1 MKRKY
6 ISLIMALVL
15 AFVNAPMK
23 ISAAQTVTEVHSYD
37 NTAGTSEYSKTIT
50 INEGDF
56 LLIEYTYTPK
66 TSTSSG
72 WGGIC
77 NSGAASIWRPVIFSS
92 GKIKADYYYGSGNS
106 TVEIGTYTAGTTY
119 HILSVIEIKNG
130 HTKASIYLNGQM
142 IFNAKDIYMNM
153 VNAAMNRLHISAG
166 VNASINK
173 VDGISSVSDFDASAY
188 SALVTSTDADIEITG
203 EGYNTKWFTNFAID
217 ASKKRNL
224 TASELL
230 SYLEIPQGATTC
242 ILYEGEEIGEN
253 DILET
258 DMELI
263 VTSSNGKV
271 TQSYAITAG
280 ATLIKSSTYK
290 INNQENEIS
299 GIKRYTPTEDF
310 LGAFTIKEA
319 TSIEGV
325 SPQGDFIEDGMQLEV
340 LDAEGNSVYF
350 DLVLSEKYT
359 EVVPDDELY
368 LIKNLDGKIKGKN
381 TLIEGSVEIPTEG
394 LTSDI
399 EIYFRMYDATKAYV
413 MQLTKEGQLSFWKN
427 AAGSVQNGKTYDFSV
442 VTDSLGGSFDAYV
455 NGVRVL
461 SGASLNGEMD
471 ATTDPYELILNYD
484 AEILLTEV
492 YSSAGYSD
500 YYEESSALIDSNNE
514 NTGVSIKGAE
524 DLSVNM
530 FVSQDYTV
538 GELKSDLI
546 LPEDATLKFYDEA
559 DGEITDDTALVS
571 QASYLSVTSKN
582 SKYTANYLLSIAT
595 EVLRSDSFNVDN
607 NEKTVSGI
615 LSYTPVSVILAALEV
630 RPDYTLSGIFRGEE
644 KLTSGVISNDDKIRL
659 IKNDAVVEYDI
670 VITPDIA
677 PEGTVYTIPDGTLGS
692 VTILECEVTL
702 PLEGEIPTMNYY
714 LYNPETAKEAWFFG
728 VGATGYLSIWGAR
741 RIENME
747 RGRTYTVAVL
757 NNHKAAKADIY
768 IDGIKVASGVSTT
781 TWMLTTTEFTQMRLS
796 GSSKTVT
803 NTRFYKAYDA
813 ESFKYINDITLKSTG
828 NGVTANPNLITV
840 NDTSCNS
847 VGDLLSTLTFPSGRA
862 EETITV
868 FGNGAQ
874 ITDETTELCNDM
886 YLTFEAE
893 GGITGKYLID
903 IPSKPITS
911 YVFTVGEDDIS
922 YNANLTYY
930 DFIRHSILSR
940 GTELKILRADGS
952 EVTDGNID
960 STMKAKAGEKEYT
973 ITLTGTSSA
982 LPKVEITDA
991 VEDEIIQTT
1000 DNFTKTVKLEGTDI
1014 TKATVYFDG
1023 AAIPFTASAGEYTFA
1038 KTNLT
1043 VGRHEFYAEVYSE
1056 NGKSM
1061 TKTYAVYVFDK
1072 DVDRLPVADQPVV
1085 MDIYYLD
1092 ADGNTLT
1099 AGESVSSEK
1108 LKAIKL
1114 FFNKELLESSITKE
1128 NIVLSKDGNVVTGY
1142 GVSYTQ
1148 NDTDYIVTMSL
1159 DENLDY
1165 SSQYQITVM
1174 APLTAADEN
1183 TAQADSVITFKT
1195 SPKPFD
1201 IINKILLDENGD
1213 EATSLAGGDSAKVSL
1228 SLTNTSVENKDGIA
1242 VLVIYEGS
1250 RMVGYSLTDFNI
1262 SAGMVNQTIPTN
1274 TAQIASA
1281 ATGTLTYKVYLWEG
1295 VNDRTSMLK

>member
-6 ISLIMALVL
+6 ISLILALVL
-15 AFVNAPMK
+15 IFVNAPIK
-23 ISAAQTVTEVHSYD
+23 ISAAQVLGTTFEYDATNKTGSMGASTNFAADTQFLVVEYSYTPD
-37 NTAGTSEYSKTIT
+37 ATNKTAGAGPYNGTNYWMPIRFGSDGTIKANYYSNSASSATNIG
-50 INEGDF
+50 NYVAGE
-56 LLIEYTYTPK
+56 TYHVL
-66 TSTSSG
+66 
-72 WGGIC
+72 GIIKLGS
-77 NSGAASIWRPVIFSS
+77 NVSGAAR
-92 GKIKADYYYGSGNS
+92 
-106 TVEIGTYTAGTTY
+106 
-119 HILSVIEIKNG
+119 
-130 HTKASIYLNGQM
+130 IYLNGVSLGSYSIWTNTTAWYQKSY
-142 IFNAKDIYMNM
+142 ISPGIKVQITP
-153 VNAAMNRLHISAG
+153 VSGIETAA
-166 VNASINK
+166 
-173 VDGISSVSDFDASAY
+173 DFDASAY
-188 SALVTSTDADIEITG
+188 SALVSSKDADIEITG
-203 EGYNTKWFTNFAID
+203 EGYSTKWFRNFAID
-217 ASKKRNL
+217 ASKKRDI

-230 SYLEIPQGATTC
+230 SNLEIPQDATAR

-258 DMELI
+258 DMELV
-263 VTSSNGKV
+263 VTSANGKV
-271 TQSYAITAG
+271 VHSYAITAG
-280 ATLIKSSTYK
+280 LTLIKSSIYK
-290 INNQENEIS
+290 INKQEQKIS

-310 LGAFTIKEA
+310 LSAFTIKEA

-325 SPQGDFIEDGMQLEV
+325 SPQGDFIENGMQLEV

-359 EVVPDDELY
+359 ELVPDEELY
-368 LIKNLDGKIKGKN
+368 LIKNLDGEMAGKK
-381 TLIEGSVEIPTEG
+381 TLIEVSVDIPEEG
-394 LTSDI
+394 LTEDI
-399 EIYFRMYDATKAYV
+399 SLYFRMYDATKAYA
-413 MQLTKEGQLSFWKN
+413 MQISKEGELSFWKN
-427 AAGSVQNGKTYDFSV
+427 AAGTVQNGKTYDFSV
-442 VTDSLGGSFDAYV
+442 VTDSLSGTFDAYV

-471 ATTDPYELILNYD
+471 ATTDPYELIANYD
-484 AEILLTEV
+484 AEGLLLTEV
-492 YSSAGYSD
+492 YSLEGYGD

-514 NTGVSIKGAE
+514 NIGVSIKGAE

-546 LPEDATLKFYDEA
+546 LPEDATLNFYDET

-644 KLTSGVISNDDKIRL
+644 KLTSGVISNGDKIRL
-659 IKNDAVVEYDI
+659 IKNDAVMEYDI

-840 NDTSCNS
+840 NDAACINVS
-847 VGDLLSTLTFPSGRA
+847 DLLSTLTFPSKRA
-862 EETITV
+862 EETVKV
-868 FGNGAQ
+868 FGNGAE
-874 ITDETTELCNDM
+874 ITDTSIELRNDM

-940 GTELKILRADGS
+940 GTQLKVLRADGS
-952 EVTDGNID
+952 EVTDGNLD
-960 STMKAKAGEKEYT
+960 STMKAKAGEKTYT
-973 ITLTGTSSA
+973 ITLSGTSP
-982 LPKVEITDA
+982 LPKVNITDA

-1000 DNFTKTVKLEGTDI
+1000 DTFTKTVKLEGTDI

-1023 AAIPFTASAGEYTFA
+1023 AAIPLTASAGEYTFA

-1250 RMVGYSLTDFNI
+1250 RMVGYSLTGFNI
-1262 SAGMVNQTIPTN
+1262 PAGTVNQTIPTN

-1295 VNDRTSMLK
+1295 VNDRTSMLN